1 MRILVI
7 EDDSRV
13 ASFIRRGLSADKFVV
28 DVAPDGP
35 TGLNLALSR
44 QYNLIILDLM
54 LPGITGQA
62 VLDGVRKTDR
72 AVPVLI
78 LTARGAIQD
87 KVELFQKGCD
97 DYLTKPFAF
106 AELQARVRALLRRGK
121 TETQDTLRV
130 ADLRIDFNTRQET
143 RGGKK
148 IDLTLKEYALLEYLI
163 RNAGQVLSRSMIVDH
178 VWDQS
183 FDSFTNVVDVYIRYL
198 RNKVDQGFEPKLI
211 HTVRGVGYVLNA
223 EGAPCIHAPSRAD
236 RRALSIPL

>member
-13 ASFIRRGLSADKFVV
+13 ASFIRRGLSADKYLV
-28 DVAPDGP
+28 DVAHDGQS
-35 TGLNLALSR
+35 GLELAVSKD
-44 QYNLIILDLM
+44 YGLIILDLM
-54 LPGITGQA
+54 LPAMTGQE
-62 VLDGVRKTDR
+62 VLDGIRKAKRT
-72 AVPVLI
+72 VPVLI

-87 KVELFQKGCD
+87 KVELFEKGCD

-106 AELQARVRALLRRGK
+106 AELQARVKALLRRSK
-121 TETQDTLRV
+121 TETQDTLCV
-130 ADLRIDFNTRQET
+130 ADLRVDFNKRQVTRS
-143 RGGKK
+143 GKK

-198 RNKVDQGFEPKLI
+198 RSKIDQGFEPKLI
-211 HTVRGVGYVLNA
+211 QTVRGVGYVLNA
-223 EGAPCIHAPSRAD
+223 EGVP
-236 RRALSIPL
+236 

>member
-7 EDDSRV
+7 EDDHRV
-13 ASFIRRGLSADKFVV
+13 ASFIRRGLSADKFLV
-28 DVAPDGP
+28 DVAADGQA
-35 TGLNLALSR
+35 GVELALSKD
-44 QYNLIILDLM
+44 YSLIILDLM
-54 LPGITGQA
+54 LPGLSGEE
-62 VLDGVRKTDR
+62 VLDSVRKSNR
-72 AVPVLI
+72 SIPVLV
-78 LTARGAIQD
+78 LTARGAVRD
-87 KVELFQKGCD
+87 KVELFGKGCD

-106 AELQARVRALLRRGK
+106 AELQARVKALLRRGK
-121 TETQDTLRV
+121 TESHDTLQV
-130 ADLRIDFNTRQET
+130 ADLRVDFNRRLVTRSN
-143 RGGKK
+143 KK

-223 EGAPCIHAPSRAD
+223 EAP
-236 RRALSIPL
+236 

>member
-7 EDDSRV
+7 EDDPRV
-13 ASFIRRGLSADKFVV
+13 ASFIRRGLSADKFLV
-28 DVAPDGP
+28 DVAPDGQS
-35 TGLNLALSR
+35 GLELAVSKD
-44 QYNLIILDLM
+44 YSLIVLDLM
-54 LPGITGQA
+54 LPGMTGQDVLA
-62 VLDGVRKTDR
+62 VLRKTNR
-72 AVPVLI
+72 VVPVLV
-78 LTARGAIQD
+78 LTARGAVRD

-106 AELQARVRALLRRGK
+106 AEFQARVKALLRRGK
-121 TETQDTLRV
+121 TETQDALQV
-130 ADLRIDFNTRQET
+130 ADLRVDFNMRQVT

-148 IDLTLKEYALLEYLI
+148 IDLTLKEFALLEYLV

-198 RNKVDQGFEPKLI
+198 RNKIDQGFEPKLI

-223 EGAPCIHAPSRAD
+223 EGAP
-236 RRALSIPL
+236 

>member
-1 MRILVI
+1 MRVLVI

-13 ASFIRRGLSADKFVV
+13 ASFIRRGLSADKFQV
-28 DVAPDGP
+28 DVAQDGP
-35 TGLNLALSR
+35 TGLDLALSKE
-44 QYNLIILDLM
+44 YDLIILDLM

-62 VLDGVRKTDR
+62 VLDSIRKTNR
-72 AVPVLI
+72 TIPVLI

-106 AELQARVRALLRRGK
+106 AELQARVKALLRRGK
-121 TETQDTLRV
+121 TETQAMLRV
-130 ADLRIDFNTRQET
+130 ADLRIDFNTRQVT

-163 RNAGQVLSRSMIVDH
+163 RNTGQVLSRSMIVDH

-198 RNKVDQGFEPKLI
+198 RNKIDQGFEPKLI

-223 EGAPCIHAPSRAD
+223 EGAP
-236 RRALSIPL
+236 

>member
-7 EDDSRV
+7 EDDPRV
-13 ASFIRRGLSADKFVV
+13 ASFIRRGLAADKFMV
-28 DVAPDGP
+28 DVAPDGQS
-35 TGLNLALSR
+35 GLELAVSR
-44 QYNLIILDLM
+44 DYSLIVLDLM
-54 LPGITGQA
+54 LPGMTGQE
-62 VLDGVRKTDR
+62 VLAGLRKTNR

-78 LTARGAIQD
+78 LTARGAVRD

-106 AELQARVRALLRRGK
+106 AEFQARVKALLRRGK
-121 TETQDTLRV
+121 TETQDTLQV
-130 ADLRIDFNTRQET
+130 ADLRLDFNKRQVT

-148 IDLTLKEYALLEYLI
+148 IDLTLKEFALLEYLA

-198 RNKVDQGFEPKLI
+198 RNKIDQGFEPKLI

-223 EGAPCIHAPSRAD
+223 EGAP
-236 RRALSIPL
+236 

>member
-13 ASFIRRGLSADKFVV
+13 ASFIRRGLSADKFLV
-28 DVAPDGP
+28 DIAHDGQN
-35 TGLNLALSR
+35 GLERAVSKD
-44 QYNLIILDLM
+44 YNLIVLDLM
-54 LPGITGQA
+54 LPGMTGQE
-62 VLDGVRKTDR
+62 VLDGIRKINRT
-72 AVPVLI
+72 VPVLI
-78 LTARGAIQD
+78 LTARGTIQD

-106 AELQARVRALLRRGK
+106 AELQARVKALLRRGK

-130 ADLRIDFNTRQET
+130 ADLRIDFNKRQVTRS
-143 RGGKK
+143 GKR
-148 IDLTLKEYALLEYLI
+148 IELTLKEYALLEYLV

-198 RNKVDQGFEPKLI
+198 RNKIDQGFEPKLI

-223 EGAPCIHAPSRAD
+223 EGAS
-236 RRALSIPL
+236 

>member
-13 ASFIRRGLSADKFVV
+13 ASFIRRGLSADKFLV
-28 DVAPDGP
+28 DIAHDGQN
-35 TGLNLALSR
+35 GLERAVSKD
-44 QYNLIILDLM
+44 YNLIVLDLM
-54 LPGITGQA
+54 LPGMTGQE
-62 VLDGVRKTDR
+62 VLDGIRKINRT
-72 AVPVLI
+72 VPVLI
-78 LTARGAIQD
+78 LTARGTIQD

-106 AELQARVRALLRRGK
+106 AELQARVKALLRRGK

-130 ADLRIDFNTRQET
+130 ADLRIDFNKRQVTRS
-143 RGGKK
+143 GKR

-183 FDSFTNVVDVYIRYL
+183 FDSFTNVVDVYCRC
-198 RNKVDQGFEPKLI
+198 VHP
-211 HTVRGVGYVLNA
+211 
-223 EGAPCIHAPSRAD
+223 
-236 RRALSIPL
+236 LSAQ

>member
-7 EDDSRV
+7 EDDPRV
-13 ASFIRRGLSADKFVV
+13 ASFIRRGLSADKFLV
-28 DVAPDGP
+28 DIAPDGQS
-35 TGLNLALSR
+35 GLELAVSKD
-44 QYNLIILDLM
+44 YSLIVLDLM
-54 LPGITGQA
+54 LPGMTGQDVLA
-62 VLDGVRKTDR
+62 VLRKTNR
-72 AVPVLI
+72 VVPVLV
-78 LTARGAIQD
+78 LTARGAVRD

-106 AELQARVRALLRRGK
+106 AEFQARVKALLRRGK
-121 TETQDTLRV
+121 TETQDALQV
-130 ADLRIDFNTRQET
+130 ADLRVDFNKRQVT

-148 IDLTLKEYALLEYLI
+148 IDLTLKEFALLEYLV

-198 RNKVDQGFEPKLI
+198 RNKIDQGFEPKLI

-223 EGAPCIHAPSRAD
+223 EGAP
-236 RRALSIPL
+236 

>member
-13 ASFIRRGLSADKFVV
+13 ASFIRRGLSADKFLV
-28 DVAPDGP
+28 DVAHDGQS
-35 TGLNLALSR
+35 GLELAVSKD
-44 QYNLIILDLM
+44 YSLIVLDLM
-54 LPGITGQA
+54 LPGMTGQE
-62 VLDGVRKTDR
+62 VLVGLRKTNR

-78 LTARGAIQD
+78 LTARGAVRD

-106 AELQARVRALLRRGK
+106 AEFQARVKALLRRGK
-121 TETQDTLRV
+121 TETQDMLQV
-130 ADLRIDFNTRQET
+130 ADLRVDFNKRQVT

-148 IDLTLKEYALLEYLI
+148 IDLTLKEFALLEYLL

-198 RNKVDQGFEPKLI
+198 RNKIDQGFEPKLI

-223 EGAPCIHAPSRAD
+223 EGAP
-236 RRALSIPL
+236 

>member
-7 EDDSRV
+7 EDDRRV
-13 ASFIRRGLSADKFVV
+13 ASFLRRGLSADKFLV
-28 DVAPDGP
+28 DVASDGQA
-35 TGLNLALSR
+35 GLQLAESR
-44 QYNLIILDLM
+44 EYNLIILDLM
-54 LPGITGQA
+54 LPSMSGQE
-62 VLDGVRKTDR
+62 VLDALRKTNR
-72 AVPVLI
+72 AVPVLV
-78 LTARGAIQD
+78 LTARGAVQD

-106 AELQARVRALLRRGK
+106 AELQARVKALLRRGK
-121 TETQDTLRV
+121 LETQDTCQL
-130 ADLRIDFNTRQET
+130 ADLRIDFNKRQVT

-148 IDLTLKEYALLEYLI
+148 IELTLKEYALLEYLI

-198 RNKVDQGFEPKLI
+198 RNKIDHGFEPKLI

-223 EGAPCIHAPSRAD
+223 EGAP
-236 RRALSIPL
+236 

>member
-13 ASFIRRGLSADKFVV
+13 ASFIRRGLSADKFLV
-28 DVAPDGP
+28 DIAHDGQS
-35 TGLNLALSR
+35 GLELAVSKD
-44 QYNLIILDLM
+44 YSLIVLDLM
-54 LPGITGQA
+54 LPGMTGQE
-62 VLDGVRKTDR
+62 VLAGLRKTNR

-78 LTARGAIQD
+78 LTARGAVRD

-106 AELQARVRALLRRGK
+106 AEFQARVKALLRRGK
-121 TETQDTLRV
+121 TETQDMLQV
-130 ADLRIDFNTRQET
+130 ADLRVDFNKRQVT

-148 IDLTLKEYALLEYLI
+148 IDLTLKEFALLEYLV

-198 RNKVDQGFEPKLI
+198 RNKIDQGFEPKLI

-223 EGAPCIHAPSRAD
+223 EGAP
-236 RRALSIPL
+236 

>member
-13 ASFIRRGLSADKFVV
+13 ASFIRRGLSADKFLV
-28 DVAPDGP
+28 DVAHDGQS
-35 TGLNLALSR
+35 GLELALSKD
-44 QYNLIILDLM
+44 YSLIILDLM
-54 LPGITGQA
+54 LPGMDGQQI
-62 VLDGVRKTDR
+62 LDGIRRTNR
-72 AVPVLI
+72 TVPVLV

-106 AELQARVRALLRRGK
+106 AELQARVKALLRRGK
-121 TETQDTLRV
+121 TESQESLQV
-130 ADLRIDFNTRQET
+130 ADLRVDFHKRQVT

-148 IDLTLKEYALLEYLI
+148 IDLTLKEYALLEYLV
-163 RNAGQVLSRSMIVDH
+163 RNTGQVLSRSMIVDH

-198 RNKVDQGFEPKLI
+198 RNKIDQGFEPKLI

-223 EGAPCIHAPSRAD
+223 EGAP
-236 RRALSIPL
+236 

>member
-13 ASFIRRGLSADKFVV
+13 ASFIRRGLSADKFLV
-28 DVAPDGP
+28 DVAHDGQVRSGTCGVEGLQLDCSGPHASRYDGSGGPRRNPKNQP
-35 TGLNLALSR
+35 T
-44 QYNLIILDLM
+44 
-54 LPGITGQA
+54 
-62 VLDGVRKTDR
+62 
-72 AVPVLI
+72 VPVLI
-78 LTARGAIQD
+78 LTARGAVQD
-87 KVELFQKGCD
+87 KVELFQRGCD

-106 AELQARVRALLRRGK
+106 AELQARVKALLRRGK
-121 TETQDTLRV
+121 TETQDTLQV
-130 ADLRIDFNTRQET
+130 ADLRVDFNKRQVT

-148 IDLTLKEYALLEYLI
+148 IDLTLKEYALLEYLV

-198 RNKVDQGFEPKLI
+198 RNKIDQGFEPKLI

-223 EGAPCIHAPSRAD
+223 EGAP
-236 RRALSIPL
+236 